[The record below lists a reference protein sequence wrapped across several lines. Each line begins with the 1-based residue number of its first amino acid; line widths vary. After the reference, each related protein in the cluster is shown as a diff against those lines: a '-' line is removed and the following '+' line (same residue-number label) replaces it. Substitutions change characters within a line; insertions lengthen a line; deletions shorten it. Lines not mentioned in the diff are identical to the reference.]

1 MKGYIAT
8 KKLFERSYNWM
19 LIFMDFNSLQSP
31 PQRGR
36 GGRRTAIS
44 CERGLRRAS
53 RTIPL
58 IFPCPIIGQKC
69 LLHNTTHMSGT
80 HLSCSGHK

>member
-19 LIFMDFNSLQSP
+19 LIFMDVNSLQSP

-36 GGRRTAIS
+36 GGRRTAIP

-53 RTIPL
+53 LYSL
-58 IFPCPIIGQKC
+58 IFPCPIIVQKC
-69 LLHNTTHMSGT
+69 L
-80 HLSCSGHK
+80 LSCSGHK

>member
-19 LIFMDFNSLQSP
+19 LIFMDVNSLQSP

-44 CERGLRRAS
+44 CDY
-53 RTIPL
+53 TPHIPL
-58 IFPCPIIGQKC
+58 SNYRAEMFAAQHHSHEWDP
-69 LLHNTTHMSGT
+69 LEL
-80 HLSCSGHK
+80 

>member
-19 LIFMDFNSLQSP
+19 LIFMDVNSLQSP

-44 CERGLRRAS
+44 CERGLRKGF
-53 RTIPL
+53 TYYTPHIPL
-58 IFPCPIIGQKC
+58 SNYRAEMFAAQHHSHEWDP
-69 LLHNTTHMSGT
+69 LEL
-80 HLSCSGHK
+80 